1 MKTLLLLRH
10 AKASRDDSQ
19 LPDHDRP
26 LKSRGKEDA
35 RLMGR
40 RLREAK
46 LVPTLI
52 VSSSA
57 RRARKTA
64 SKVAKQLEYSRAI
77 ELTDRL
83 YLATPQDHREV
94 VCALPDAEDCVMLV
108 GHNPGMSQF
117 LNELAHISTEL
128 ATSELAQ
135 LKMPIKRWSDLTNGQ
150 QAELVKLWRPH
161 DGDPQSS

>member
-10 AKASRDDSQ
+10 AKASRDDPQ
-19 LPDHDRP
+19 QPDHDRP

-35 RLMGR
+35 KLMGR
-40 RLREAK
+40 RLHEAK

-64 SKVAKQLEYSRAI
+64 SKVAKQIEYSRAI

-83 YLATPQDHREV
+83 YLATPDDHREV
-94 VCALPDAEDCVMLV
+94 VRVLPDAENCVMLV
-108 GHNPGMSQF
+108 GHNPGLSQF

-135 LKMPIKRWSDLTNGQ
+135 LELPIKHWSDLTNGQ

-161 DGDPQSS
+161 DGDR

>member
-10 AKASRDDSQ
+10 AKASRDEPET
-19 LPDHDRP
+19 PDHDRP

-35 RLMGR
+35 KRIGR
-40 RLREAK
+40 QLRDAK

-52 VSSSA
+52 VSSTA
-57 RRARKTA
+57 RRALKTA
-64 SKVAKQLEYSRAI
+64 AKVARQLEYSRAI

-83 YLATPQDHREV
+83 YLATPQDHRAV
-94 VCALPDAEDCVMLV
+94 ACALPDAEDCVMLV

-117 LNELAHISTEL
+117 LSELAHVQSEL

-135 LKMPIKRWSDLTNGQ
+135 IQMAIKRWSDLADGH
-150 QAELVKLWRPH
+150 QAELIKIWQPH
-161 DGDPQSS
+161 DADPQSS